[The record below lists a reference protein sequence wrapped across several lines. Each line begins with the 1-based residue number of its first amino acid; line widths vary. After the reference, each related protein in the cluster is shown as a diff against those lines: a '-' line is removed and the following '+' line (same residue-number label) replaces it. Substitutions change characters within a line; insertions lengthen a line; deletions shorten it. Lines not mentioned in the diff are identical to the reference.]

1 MASLSDTYQLGLW
14 MTGLLALG
22 GLLWTMRK
30 RRDRDVGG
38 QHRARIVLACVLG
51 TCVLAQAMDLV
62 VGQELHIA
70 SRLHAPAYREA
81 LVRSTEGTSA
91 TTAELADQVGIIEP
105 GGSVRVWFARASRVH
120 ENGHARVLFVD
131 RAAGER
137 PLLAR
142 TVFAIACLGNLLL
155 LAGAAWMMLAPARQ
169 RSRGEGGWDG

>member
-1 MASLSDTYQLGLW
+1 MASLSDAYQLGLW

-22 GLLWTMRK
+22 GLTWTLP
-30 RRDRDVGG
+30 RRRERGTRG
-38 QHRARIVLACVLG
+38 QHGARVVLG
-51 TCVLAQAMDLV
+51 CALGACVLAQALDLL

-169 RSRGEGGWDG
+169 RSRSEGGRDG